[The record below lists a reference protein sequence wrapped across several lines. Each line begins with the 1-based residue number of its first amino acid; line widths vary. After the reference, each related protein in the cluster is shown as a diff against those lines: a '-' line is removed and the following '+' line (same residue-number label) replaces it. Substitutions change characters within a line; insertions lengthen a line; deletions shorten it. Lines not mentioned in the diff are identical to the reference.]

1 MTGKDSMDK
10 LLKQITEK
18 LTAAFGDRLVSV
30 ILYGSAA
37 SGEYS
42 GDFSDLNILCVLTAV
57 TTREMRDAEPIFQW
71 WRKQGNPAPL
81 LLSAAE
87 VQTSTDCFS
96 IEFHD
101 MKEHRRVLQGQD
113 VIAPLEIDDSF
124 YRAQVEHELRAKL
137 LRLRQKGAG
146 ASFDNDTLARL
157 LAESVSTFCV
167 LFRHALRL
175 CGFPSPASRREIV
188 AQAASSFGFAP
199 EPFQTVLALRDHTEK
214 LKDVKAMEV
223 LEGYI
228 AAISRVIDAV
238 DRLEK

>member
-1 MTGKDSMDK
+1 VTGKDSMDK
-10 LLKQITEK
+10 ALRQISEK
-18 LTAAFGDRLVSV
+18 MTATFGDRLVSV

-42 GDFSDLNILCVLTAV
+42 GDYSDLNILCVLRAV
-57 TTREMRDAEPIFQW
+57 SPRELQDAEPIFQW
-71 WRKQGNPAPL
+71 WRKQNNPAPL
-81 LLSAAE
+81 LLSADE
-87 VQTSTDCFS
+87 VRTSTDCFS

-101 MKEHRRVLQGQD
+101 MKEYRRVLTGED

-137 LRLRQKGAG
+137 LRLRQKAAG
-146 ASFDNDTLARL
+146 ASFDNEALGRL

-175 CGFPSPASRREIV
+175 CGHPAPGSRKEIV
-188 AQAASSFGFAP
+188 VEAAGRFGFPP
-199 EPFQTVLALRDHTEK
+199 EPFQTVLRLRDHTQK
-214 LKDVKAMEV
+214 PKDVKALGL

-228 AAISRVIDAV
+228 ASISCVIDVV
-238 DRLEK
+238 DALEK